1 MLHILLFHFR
11 NFLRQKETIIW
22 VIIMPIV
29 FAIFFS
35 AVFRNGGNGTFKP
48 GTLEVQ
54 NLDNGPVA
62 QALIDDMREIGYTV
76 VLEPGENHTAVL
88 TVPEGYS
95 ERIATGEAAEV
106 QVTFNADTSSA
117 RKTQL
122 KVHLFQFTVRM
133 VKTLFRLDRD
143 RLPMAE
149 FATVFRQESGVTLDV
164 TAGQRKRIPTGA
176 AQSFPAIMVMFLLM
190 NILIYGGV
198 MLKEELD
205 AGITRRILVSPVSR
219 VGFLSS
225 LVAFRGLIGMFQA
238 LLLLGVGYLFFDVP
252 YLVSAPWTLL
262 VLLLFSLAIGA
273 LSMVLSVVMGNAD
286 RISTAAI
293 LFALPIAAMGGCWW
307 PLEVMP
313 RGWQMFAWYLPTGN
327 IMDVFSRSFIGET
340 GFYDITANLAYF
352 GILGVVLTVIA
363 LTMLNRRMLR

>member
-1 MLHILLFHFR
+1 MLHILSFHFR
-11 NFLRQKETIIW
+11 NFLRQKETMIW

-29 FAIFFS
+29 FATFFS
-35 AVFRNGGNGTFKP
+35 SVHRGGGDRTFKP

-62 QALIDDMREIGYTV
+62 QALIDEMTEIGYTV
-76 VLEPGENHTAVL
+76 LEEPGESSTAVIAI
-88 TVPEGYS
+88 PEGYS
-95 ERIATGEAAEV
+95 ERIAKGDTAEV
-106 QVTFNADTSSA
+106 EVTFDPNASSA

-149 FATVFRQESGVTLDV
+149 FAAVFRQESGVTLDI
-164 TAGQRKRIPTGA
+164 TDGQRKRVPTGT
-176 AQSFPAIMVMFLLM
+176 AQSYPAILVMFLLM
-190 NILIYGGV
+190 NVLIYGGV
-198 MLKEELD
+198 MLKQELD
-205 AGITRRILVSPVSR
+205 TGVTKRILVSPVSR
-219 VGFLSS
+219 VGFLSA
-225 LVAFRGLIGMFQA
+225 LVLFRGLIGLFQA

-252 YLVSAPWTLL
+252 YLVSAPWILP

-273 LSMVLSVVMGNAD
+273 LSIVLSVVLGNEE

-293 LFALPIAAMGGCWW
+293 LFTLPIAAMGGCWW

-313 RGWQMFAWYLPTGN
+313 RGWQAFAWYLPTGN
-327 IMDVFSRSFIGET
+327 MMDVFSRSFIGET
-340 GFYDITANLAYF
+340 GFADITANLTYF
-352 GILGVVLTVIA
+352 GVLGVVLTIIA